1 MNAPLAAI
9 RELTP
14 GLSEG
19 ADREHAVE
27 ALSFQVEA
35 GNPYTKALLAAVSG
49 RARS

>member
-1 MNAPLAAI
+1 MTAPLAPI
-9 RELTP
+9 RELTLALP
-14 GLSEG
+14 EG

-35 GNPYTKALLAAVSG
+35 GNAYTRALLASVPG